1 MGPDILQLAS
11 EFASRGE
18 PFALATVV
26 RREPPSSARVGDK
39 ALITRAGDF
48 YGWLGGSCTRPT
60 AVQQALEALSD
71 DRPRVIVLSPDP
83 SADIRPGV
91 TVLPMTCQS
100 GGSVDIYI
108 EPVFPAPRL
117 LVFGVAPAAQTVAR
131 IGKVMGYVVEAV
143 DRDADTATFPEAD
156 FVVTDV
162 HDADFVERSTREG
175 ARLYAVVATLGE
187 HDEEAIRAALGLEPA
202 YLGVV
207 ASRTRF
213 SQIRHTLTAQGVG
226 AAELDR
232 ISNPAGLNIGAVEPE
247 EIALSVLAQ
256 IVQFRR
262 APEGQPEDKPTA
274 EASPSK
280 ARPVDEQVDP
290 VCGMTVDAS
299 SARPTAE
306 FAGQAFFFCC
316 ESCRQRFVAEPERYA
331 LLAGAGGGGGGD
343 NPS

>member
-83 SADIRPGV
+83 SADTRPGV

-108 EPVFPAPRL
+108 EPVLPAPRL

-143 DRDADTATFPEAD
+143 DRDADAATFPEAD

-175 ARLYAVVATLGE
+175 TRLYAVVATLGE
-187 HDEEAIRAALGLEPA
+187 HDEDAIRAALGMEPA

-213 SQIRHTLTAQGVG
+213 AQIRDTLTAQGGGVG

-232 ISNPAGLNIGAVEPE
+232 ISNPAGLDIGAVAPE

-262 APEGQPEDKPTA
+262 APEVRPEDKPTP
-274 EASPSK
+274 EASHAK
-280 ARPVDEQVDP
+280 ARPVDEHVDP

-299 SARPTAE
+299 SARHTAE

-316 ESCRQRFVAEPERYA
+316 ESCRQRFVAEPERFA
-331 LLAGAGGGGGGD
+331 LLAGAGGE
-343 NPS
+343 NPA